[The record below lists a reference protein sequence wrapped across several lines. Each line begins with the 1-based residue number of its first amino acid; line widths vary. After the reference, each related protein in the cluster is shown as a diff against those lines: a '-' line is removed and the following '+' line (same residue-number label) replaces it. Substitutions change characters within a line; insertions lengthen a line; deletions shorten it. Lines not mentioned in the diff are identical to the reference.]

1 MIHDL
6 IRIGTE
12 TRVQDEFHDLPRFG
26 MCESRSRSVIAWKGS
41 APNVGPALGP
51 VSACA
56 APSFSA
62 LCHLDGRRP
71 TIDLD
76 LGIPL
81 PMNKYASLAHLATH
95 ARHSVSMAVYLG
107 GLMSLGYGH
116 LAAGTLYVNGSRGND
131 LAAGTE
137 SAPLGTLQAAVKR
150 LPAQIQEDQ
159 TIVLAEGSY
168 ARSAGEPATLEL
180 NRPMREGAMVRIV
193 GQGGPVVLNWRAPEQ
208 AMISVTQ
215 GRWWLERLQI
225 GSRLP
230 DQHGGLRV
238 TGPALVELHSVRIRT
253 AHREVPGLRV
263 TRGGMVHLYGQ
274 IELNEDLDE
283 DRGRGESFCG
293 IVAEYG
299 GVVRFE
305 HRENASL
312 SIGNG
317 SLSAKY
323 YGVIELGCASAR
335 ITSWHD
341 QANVI
346 AVNNSG
352 RIDFHSTR
360 AVLTARDPCN
370 TPIGLEDDGHVLA
383 EGAPI
388 TIAGCTNG
396 NAIVLQKA
404 SSFFCNEVTL
414 QGSFRSALACM
425 SGSTL
430 LVGII
435 GDLNEG
441 EVTTG
446 GRIILEKCT
455 GRLTRPI
462 ETRHQGVLIRPAG
475 S

>member
-1 MIHDL
+1 MMGL
-6 IRIGTE
+6 
-12 TRVQDEFHDLPRFG
+12 Q
-26 MCESRSRSVIAWKGS
+26 
-41 APNVGPALGP
+41 ALE
-51 VSACA
+51 A
-56 APSFSA
+56 A
-62 LCHLDGRRP
+62 
-71 TIDLD
+71 
-76 LGIPL
+76 
-81 PMNKYASLAHLATH
+81 
-95 ARHSVSMAVYLG
+95 
-107 GLMSLGYGH
+107 
-116 LAAGTLYVNGSRGND
+116 TLYVDAGRGND
-131 LAAGTE
+131 SAAGTE
-137 SAPLGTLQAAVKR
+137 AAPLQTLHAAVKR
-150 LPAQIQEDQ
+150 LPPRIEDDH
-159 TIVLAEGSY
+159 TIILAEGSY
-168 ARSAGEPATLEL
+168 TPPAGEAAALEL
-180 NRPMREGAMVRIV
+180 SRPMRDGAMVRV
-193 GQGGPVVLNWRAPEQ
+193 TGKGGPVILNWRAPEK
-208 AMISVTQ
+208 AMVSVTQ
-215 GRWWLERLQI
+215 GRWWLETVQI
-225 GSRLP
+225 GSRHG

-238 TGPALVELHSVRIRT
+238 SGPALLELHSVRIRT
-253 AHREVPGLRV
+253 GHPEVPGLRV
-263 TRGGMVHLYGQ
+263 TRGGMVLLYGH
-274 IELNEDLDE
+274 IELNEDLHE

-323 YGVIELGCASAR
+323 YGVIELGCSTAR
-335 ITSWHD
+335 ISSWHD

-352 RIDFHSTR
+352 RVDFHSTR
-360 AVLTARDPCN
+360 AVLTARDPRN

-388 TIAGCTNG
+388 TITGCTNG

-404 SSFFCNEVTL
+404 SSFFCNDVTL
-414 QGSFRSALACM
+414 QGPFKSALLCM

-435 GDLNEG
+435 GDLNGG

-462 ETRHQGVLIRPAG
+462 EVRNEGVVVKPAG
-475 S
+475 L